1 MANVKHVYQQ
11 ITNVSVPKDSLREMV
26 IYNDGLSKK
35 DLRVFLLLLTYLD
48 GFNSNNIKT
57 EDPRNYKK
65 INTSTIA
72 DELGFSKKDVVNSIE
87 TLEAYGIIESG
98 SSALISFGY
107 RFRF

>member
-1 MANVKHVYQQ
+1 MANNKSVYQQ
-11 ITNVSVPKDSLREMV
+11 INNVSIPKDSLREFV
-26 IYNDGLSKK
+26 IYNDDLSKK

-48 GFNSNNIKT
+48 GFNSSSKA

-65 INTSTIA
+65 VNASSIA
-72 DELGFSKKDVVNSIE
+72 DELGLSKKEVVYSIE

-98 SSALISFGY
+98 SSPLISFGY